1 MGRSFV
7 GDKTVNHQGQDPAD
21 SILASYTPNMADHID
36 TLEDRVK
43 ERLAKMK
50 AQNPTLDLDQLA
62 KITAEVVEQ
71 TIKHEGDSQMLRHR
85 RDDTLDESL
94 LALATNRSPDS
105 LTAIAKR
112 YINPSTGKPYTRA
125 AISARLTELSQRTGL
140 VLRIQ
145 RSERVRQI
153 YKERAFESIKRGG
166 NNALRGQKERGKRAS
181 KREGKN
187 GEDWLKSSVRG
198 R

>member
-1 MGRSFV
+1 M
-7 GDKTVNHQGQDPAD
+7 NHQGQDPAD

-62 KITAEVVEQ
+62 KLTAEVVEQ

-112 YINPSTGKPYTRA
+112 YINPSTSAGATRA
-125 AISARLTELSQRTGL
+125 ASSARRTRLSQGTGL

-153 YKERAFESIKRGG
+153 YKERALRVDKKRREQCPRWAKGAWEKGIKKGG
-166 NNALRGQKERGKRAS
+166 KKR
-181 KREGKN
+181 
-187 GEDWLKSSVRG
+187 
-198 R
+198 

>member
-1 MGRSFV
+1 
-7 GDKTVNHQGQDPAD
+7 VNHQGQDPAD

-62 KITAEVVEQ
+62 KLTAEVVEQ

-105 LTAIAKR
+105 LTADCQALHQPKHR
-112 YINPSTGKPYTRA
+112 QALHKGGHLGTADGVEPTDWPSFTHPTERKSA
-125 AISARLTELSQRTGL
+125 ADLQ
-140 VLRIQ
+140 
-145 RSERVRQI
+145 
-153 YKERAFESIKRGG
+153 
-166 NNALRGQKERGKRAS
+166 RAS
-181 KREGKN
+181 LAGA
-187 GEDWLKSSVRG
+187 
-198 R
+198 

>member
-1 MGRSFV
+1 M
-7 GDKTVNHQGQDPAD
+7 NHQGQDPAD
-21 SILASYTPNMADHID
+21 SILASYTPDMAEHID

-43 ERLAKMK
+43 ERLVKMK
-50 AQNPTLDLDQLA
+50 AMNPLIDLDQLA
-62 KITAEVVEQ
+62 RLTADVVEQ
-71 TIKHEGDSQMLRHR
+71 TIKHEGDSQMLKHR

-112 YINPSTGKPYTRA
+112 YINPATGKPYTRA
-125 AISARLTELSQRTGL
+125 AISARLSELTQRTGL

-153 YKERAFESIKRGG
+153 YKERALRVHKKRREECPKWNKDAWIKGMK
-166 NNALRGQKERGKRAS
+166 GQKTK
-181 KREGKN
+181 
-187 GEDWLKSSVRG
+187 
-198 R
+198 

>member
-62 KITAEVVEQ
+62 KLTAEVVEQ

-153 YKERAFESIKRGG
+153 YKERALRVHKTRREQCPPWAKGAWQKGIKKGG
-166 NNALRGQKERGKRAS
+166 KKR
-181 KREGKN
+181 
-187 GEDWLKSSVRG
+187 
-198 R
+198 

>member
-1 MGRSFV
+1 M
-7 GDKTVNHQGQDPAD
+7 NHHQGQDPAD

-43 ERLAKMK
+43 ERLARMK
-50 AQNPTLDLDQLA
+50 AMNPSIDLDQLA
-62 KITAEVVEQ
+62 KLTAEVVEQ

-85 RDDTLDESL
+85 RDDTLDEAL
-94 LALATNRSPDS
+94 LALASNRSPDS

-153 YKERAFESIKRGG
+153 YKERALRVHKKRREECPKWNAEAWAKGIKKRG
-166 NNALRGQKERGKRAS
+166 KKR
-181 KREGKN
+181 
-187 GEDWLKSSVRG
+187 
-198 R
+198 